1 MNTDFGPILQQMELV
16 RNGSHDSWA
25 VSKNAIRTTAKNAV
39 IETWPFFSPWGKP
52 EFHTSSNEIT
62 TSQTRGSTVKVQIT
76 KVQTTKGVRDYKIVE
91 IKHPTWGAATRA
103 NMVTNKLDLNYIY
116 LGEQTKAPP
125 PMSRNSGY
133 QIFYSRLYAVDIHI
147 HRCINTQNL
156 EGEYRVE

>member
-1 MNTDFGPILQQMELV
+1 M
-16 RNGSHDSWA
+16 
-25 VSKNAIRTTAKNAV
+25 
-39 IETWPFFSPWGKP
+39 
-52 EFHTSSNEIT
+52 
-62 TSQTRGSTVKVQIT
+62 VKEEKQVQIT
-76 KVQTTKGVRDYKIVE
+76 KCNNKRRSQRLKSRDHTPQPE
-91 IKHPTWGAATRA
+91 AGLHAASKA
-103 NMVTNKLDLNYIY
+103 NMVTNKLDLNNIY